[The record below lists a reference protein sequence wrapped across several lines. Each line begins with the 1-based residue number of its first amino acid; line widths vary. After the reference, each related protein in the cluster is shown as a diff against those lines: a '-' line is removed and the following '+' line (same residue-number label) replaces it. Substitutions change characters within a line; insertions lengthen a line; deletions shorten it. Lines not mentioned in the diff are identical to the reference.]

1 MFLVKLKKQPKK
13 KELCVTEKNKRFNP
27 KFFFGVLGANAPRR
41 RGDVRP
47 HSGLKSGEYFPLLKK
62 ANFLHIP

>member
-27 KFFFGVLGANAPRR
+27 KFFLFLGLAETFDARQCQLAQ
-41 RGDVRP
+41 VRL
-47 HSGLKSGEYFPLLKK
+47 SLLSLVG
-62 ANFLHIP
+62 F